1 MIKNARNV
9 MPALQT
15 GLVRSPT
22 QKAMRVRTSAVRVS
36 RAKKKSKSSQTL
48 L

>member
-1 MIKNARNV
+1 MRKNAGNV

-15 GLVRSPT
+15 VLVRSLT
-22 QKAMRVRTSAVRVS
+22 QKAMKVRTSAVRVS